1 MTATAKVIQRLE
13 PSGATCSRPIPDF
26 ATLMLITGFAPYRP
40 ELHYMRGP
48 GPGWHAKHDPRCI
61 VRRCSR
67 PFEDV
72 SGRRCASNH

>member
-13 PSGATCSRPIPDF
+13 PNGAIRSRLVPDF
-26 ATLMLITGFAPYRP
+26 ATQMLITRFGLHRP
-40 ELHYMRGP
+40 EMHYMRGP
-48 GPGWHAKHDPRCI
+48 RANRHVKHDPRCI